1 MTIKFF
7 KSLFIFFLVLVS
19 NYSFSEKL
27 KIRYC
32 EKKEDLYRCA
42 ENCKEDS
49 KLNLWVEFL
58 SNKENK
64 EILAKYYLPKNK
76 FSYSQIYNNCSIFD
90 NKNWNCELQ
99 SSQNITQMNDG
110 VYIRYG
116 STTSISACAK

>member
-1 MTIKFF
+1 MTIKLF
-7 KSLFIFFLVLVS
+7 KSIFILCLVFVS
-19 NYSFSEKL
+19 NFSFSEKL

-32 EKKEDLYRCA
+32 EKKEDIYKCS
-42 ENCKEDS
+42 ESCKEDL

-90 NKNWNCELQ
+90 IKNWNCELQ
-99 SSQNITQMNDG
+99 NSQNITQMNDG
-110 VYIRYG
+110 VYIHFG
-116 STTSISACAK
+116 AASSISACAR